1 MITINTIESAIEVMY
16 DKLGGRV
23 LEIETMM
30 SGLGGRIVV
39 TGGVMKSTCMVR
51 VYEDGSFTIYMDE
64 SKATSLYEVL
74 RGVGLVMLRT
84 YDEELDC
91 YQEGDYSIVRNGSY
105 DREMSWAM
113 DKFAS
118 LVMIKDDDLVNVMSE
133 KVTFSEVVD
142 RFDLPVSDVLSRF
155 QMNGYFLDMG
165 IRV

>member
-23 LEIETMM
+23 LEIETMT

-39 TGGVMKSTCMVR
+39 TGGVLQSTCMVR
-51 VYEDGSFTIYMDE
+51 VFAGDAFTLYLDK

-84 YDEELDC
+84 YDEELDR

-118 LVMIKDDDLVNVMSE
+118 LVMIKDEDLVNVMSE

-165 IRV
+165 TRV